1 LEASL
6 TNIRRENQAL
16 DVTIAANVLQSLQH
30 GNRGYTGVA
39 APELPLGYQ
48 LQPSPPASSI
58 LEQCSGAD
66 YGGTLGEASNAS
78 TEYRQVSCD
87 HSAEFVMRSC
97 HLSTSDLGRSEPDQ
111 QYFPSHLGV
120 LLDGQANGFTS
131 DGLAVV
137 NQISGIDEHESQQ
150 LPVADG
156 LFLSN
161 FMQEYREIM

>member
-16 DVTIAANVLQSLQH
+16 DVTNAANVLQSLQH

-48 LQPSPPASSI
+48 LQPSLPASII
-58 LEQCSGAD
+58 LEQCSEAE
-66 YGGTLGEASNAS
+66 YGGAPGEASDL
-78 TEYRQVSCD
+78 SC
-87 HSAEFVMRSC
+87 
-97 HLSTSDLGRSEPDQ
+97 SEPDQ
-111 QYFPSHLGV
+111 QYFPGHLGV

-131 DGLAVV
+131 DGLALVDQV
-137 NQISGIDEHESQQ
+137 SGIAELESQQ

-161 FMQEYREIM
+161 FMQEYRETM